1 MLPLA
6 HRYSR
11 STPHIPHLLTH
22 VHCSQASL
30 SDPTISR
37 RIEWGI
43 SHVGATSTTNPP
55 PAAPDRA
62 AKKAI
67 AKLKIAEMI
76 DEMKKG
82 LTEDFDE
89 KFMVNTEKIM
99 VAVTQQMDQ
108 KVDKDTWE
116 QSNAKR
122 ASKLP
127 LVIIVVT

>member
-1 MLPLA
+1 
-6 HRYSR
+6 
-11 STPHIPHLLTH
+11 
-22 VHCSQASL
+22 
-30 SDPTISR
+30 
-37 RIEWGI
+37 
-43 SHVGATSTTNPP
+43 
-55 PAAPDRA
+55 
-62 AKKAI
+62 
-67 AKLKIAEMI
+67 
-76 DEMKKG
+76 MKKG

-108 KVDKDTWE
+108 KVDKNTWE